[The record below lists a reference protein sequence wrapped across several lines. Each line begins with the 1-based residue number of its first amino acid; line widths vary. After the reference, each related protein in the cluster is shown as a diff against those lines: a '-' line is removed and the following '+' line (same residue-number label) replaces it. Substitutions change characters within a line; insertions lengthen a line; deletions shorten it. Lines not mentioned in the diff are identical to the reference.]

1 MATPRRSFYQTSNY
15 NPVQSAAS
23 TVGKYFGNIKKE
35 IGQLRKTGQKLDVK
49 KYEAMTFPP
58 EKRPALKAE
67 ANRLRAKLDKDRGQ
81 LAGAIFLGKKYDKKG
96 RAK

>member
-1 MATPRRSFYQTSNY
+1 MAKPRKSFYETKNY

-35 IGQLRKTGQKLDVK
+35 IGQLRKTGQKLDVAR
-49 KYEAMTFPP
+49 YEATTFPP
-58 EKRPALKAE
+58 DKRPALNAK
-67 ANRLRAKLDKDRGQ
+67 ANRLREKLDKDRGQ